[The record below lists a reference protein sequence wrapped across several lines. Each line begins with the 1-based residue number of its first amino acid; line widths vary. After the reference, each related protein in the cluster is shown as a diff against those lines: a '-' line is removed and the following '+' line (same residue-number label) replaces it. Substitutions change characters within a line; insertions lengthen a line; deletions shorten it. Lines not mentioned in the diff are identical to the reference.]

1 MVLFTT
7 LKHPTEHQE
16 DIKGSDFL
24 VYASRADT
32 PESALQFVQGI
43 RQKHP
48 EATHVCW
55 AYKIEQ
61 QYRFND
67 DGEPGGTAGQPIL
80 RAIEGQGLD
89 HTVVAVVRY
98 YGGTKLG
105 AGGLARA
112 YGGTAAEALRLA
124 EKHQELPRVQLS
136 IQVPFELASVM
147 YRLLE
152 SHTLFERSDEYTEQ
166 GLTLHLTLLAS
177 EVEALEIQVRDASRG
192 QASWTLHS

>member
-32 PESALQFVQGI
+32 PESALQFVQAI

-136 IQVPFELASVM
+136 IQVPFELANVM

-152 SHTLFERSDEYTEQ
+152 NYTLFERSDEYTDQ

-192 QASWTLHS
+192 QASWTVHS

>member
-1 MVLFTT
+1 MALFTT

-16 DIKGSDFL
+16 EVKGSDFL
-24 VYASRADT
+24 VYASRSDT
-32 PESALQFVQGI
+32 PEEALAFVQGV

-105 AGGLARA
+105 AGGLVRA
-112 YGGTAAEALRLA
+112 YGGSAAEALRTA
-124 EKHQELPRVQLS
+124 EKHEELPRVSLD
-136 IQVPFELASVM
+136 IQVPFELNSVL

-152 SHTLFERSDEYTEQ
+152 GFTLFERSEEYTEQ
-166 GLTLHLTLLAS
+166 GLTFHLTLLAD
-177 EVEALEIQVRDASRG
+177 EFETLQQQVQDATRG
-192 QASWTLHS
+192 QGKVMLDS

>member
-1 MVLFTT
+1 MALFTT

-16 DIKGSDFL
+16 QVKGSDFL
-24 VYASRADT
+24 VYASRADA
-32 PESALQFVQGI
+32 PEEALAFVQGI
-43 RQKHP
+43 RTKHP

-55 AYKIEQ
+55 AYRIEQ
-61 QYRFND
+61 NYRFND

-105 AGGLARA
+105 AGGLVRA
-112 YGGTAAEALRLA
+112 YGGSAAEALRTA
-124 EKHQELPRVQLS
+124 AKHQELPRIDLT
-136 IQVPFELASVM
+136 IQVPFELTSVL

-152 SHTLFERSDEYTEQ
+152 NHTLFDRSEEYTEQ
-166 GLTLHLTLLAS
+166 GLTFQLSLLAD
-177 EVEALEIQVRDASRG
+177 ELEQLQQQVQDATRG
-192 QASWTLHS
+192 QGKVLLDS

>member
-1 MVLFTT
+1 MALFTT
-7 LKHPTEHQE
+7 LKHPVEHQE
-16 DIKGSDFL
+16 EVKGSDFL

-32 PESALQFVQGI
+32 PEEALTFVQGI

-55 AYKIEQ
+55 AYKMEQ

-80 RAIEGQGLD
+80 RAIQGQGLD
-89 HTVVAVVRY
+89 HVVVAVVRY

-105 AGGLARA
+105 AGGLVRA
-112 YGGTAAEALRLA
+112 YGGSAAEALRTA
-124 EKHQELPRVQLS
+124 EKHEELPRVSLTL
-136 IQVPFELASVM
+136 QVPFELTSVL

-152 SHTLFERSDEYTEQ
+152 SYTLFERAEEYTEQ
-166 GLTLHLTLLAS
+166 GLTFRLTLLAD
-177 EVEALEIQVRDASRG
+177 ELNPLQQQVQDATRG
-192 QASWTLHS
+192 QGILTLDS